1 MHIIIL
7 PLAIIIAALLIE
19 ELAFAIPHAI
29 SFISLIST
37 TILIFFNDI
46 VLILIRFDGCRF
58 LANLRNGTKWLIGF
72 ATIFGRSSS
81 TILCI
86 VIVISII
93 IWLLLLLFYIFFN
106 INTNSIIIIITVTV
120 IVIVI
125 INLFV
130 DRLFNVD
137 IMLLINIMLTVILAR
152 TNCSNSVK

>member
-1 MHIIIL
+1 MHIIIF

-106 INTNSIIIIITVTV
+106 INTNGIITVTV

>member
-1 MHIIIL
+1 MHIIIF

-106 INTNSIIIIITVTV
+106 INTNGIITVTVIV